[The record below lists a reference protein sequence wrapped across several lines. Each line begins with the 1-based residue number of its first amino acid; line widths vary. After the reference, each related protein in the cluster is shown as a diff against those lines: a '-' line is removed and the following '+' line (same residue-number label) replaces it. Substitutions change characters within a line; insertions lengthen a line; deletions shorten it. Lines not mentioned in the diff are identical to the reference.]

1 MEAHEIWDPIGPGGD
16 AYKKGGAEDK
26 RDPQATSVSYAVS
39 PREAARDGAR
49 KDTASGAWEV
59 IKELHQGHSRVRE
72 ARLQSLL
79 RDYES
84 LKMDESESVDK
95 FAMRVVEITSSIKDI
110 GETLTDT
117 VIVPSLAASSVL
129 RHHDTCRL
137 SPQSNSVWS

>member
-1 MEAHEIWDPIGPGGD
+1 MSAIYSVILNNVARHVS
-16 AYKKGGAEDK
+16 KKNTTAE
-26 RDPQATSVSYAVS
+26 
-39 PREAARDGAR
+39 
-49 KDTASGAWEV
+49 AWEV

-84 LKMDESESVDK
+84 LKMDESESMEN
-95 FAMRVVEITSSIKDI
+95 FATRVVEITSSIKDI

-117 VIVPSLAASSVL
+117 AIVPSLASSSVL

-137 SPQSNSVWS
+137 SPQSHSAWT